1 MVYVVNRI
9 YPLLLQSYRLWLN
22 VGMLVLSGSLG
33 SVENSFE
40 AHGASLGHN
49 IHLYLLA
56 MIQQNYLGEYKNT
69 GPKLKTKISF

>member
-9 YPLLLQSYRLWLN
+9 YPLLLQSYRFWLN

-49 IHLYLLA
+49 VHLYLLLYYSKTA
-56 MIQQNYLGEYKNT
+56 LGEYENT
-69 GPKLKTKISF
+69 GRRK